1 MAAAQR
7 LLLWWFTGNRAYDDA
22 LLELNH
28 TVAAAGF
35 EILASGAFIARHSI
49 VPQVAAGRPDEA
61 DLKEIRDFAEKVLK
75 KIAGGDSSTPAVP
88 GNDPYKPE
96 MQVAAAPISL
106 ENCRHCGKCAA
117 VCPTGAIRVSETEVV
132 TELSNCILCMACT
145 SVCPE
150 KARVLP
156 EALQSG
162 MNQKLMPL
170 KEIRREN
177 EIFI

>member
-1 MAAAQR
+1 M
-7 LLLWWFTGNRAYDDA
+7 
-22 LLELNH
+22 
-28 TVAAAGF
+28 
-35 EILASGAFIARHSI
+35 I
-49 VPQVAAGRPDEA
+49 
-61 DLKEIRDFAEKVLK
+61 
-75 KIAGGDSSTPAVP
+75 
-88 GNDPYKPE
+88 
-96 MQVAAAPISL
+96 
-106 ENCRHCGKCAA
+106 
-117 VCPTGAIRVSETEVV
+117 